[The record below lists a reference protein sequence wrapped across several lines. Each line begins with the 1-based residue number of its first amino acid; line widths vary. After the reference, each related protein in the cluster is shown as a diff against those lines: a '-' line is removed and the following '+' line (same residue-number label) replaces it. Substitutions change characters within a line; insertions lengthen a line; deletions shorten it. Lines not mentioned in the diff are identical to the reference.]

1 MSDIADQIEQF
12 IGTVNRYEDFWEA
25 LSTMQNESQ
34 GASIAS
40 GVSATMSHLHLNR
53 HNAAMDA
60 MRIGQSIASSALIPE
75 SESRVIYKVTNA
87 CKCAD
92 DIRNLWSE
100 AKVNLQCIVRKFRME
115 QATTNVGVATGKRRD
130 AK

>member
-1 MSDIADQIEQF
+1 MSDIADQIEHF

-25 LSTMQNESQ
+25 LNTMQNESQ

-40 GVSATMSHLHLNR
+40 GVSAKMLHLHIER
-53 HNAAMDA
+53 HNVAMDA
-60 MRIGQSIASSALIPE
+60 MRIGNPIAYSDRISE
-75 SESRVIYKVTNA
+75 SEARAIFKVMNA
-87 CKCAD
+87 CQRAEDICILWLESKD
-92 DIRNLWSE
+92 DL
-100 AKVNLQCIVRKFRME
+100 KCIVRKFRVE